1 MGGAGTNKTVLQTSG
16 QWLASGQTG
25 SASRSSA
32 VVLNRCL
39 LAGKVVHGAGTVGS
53 PYDFKG
59 TLIINDLSVRP
70 FSYSTYRAS
79 IEINS
84 GSVFIQNNKN
94 CLPIVLN
101 GGKAFIRN
109 CSFPYVGE
117 NNNSVWAK
125 DTDTIG
131 KSILLIE
138 DVSWFDMFD
147 PMTTAA
153 ASMGLL
159 SIGANVIYSIK
170 GALLPDDCISINAN
184 AKEYHDYLKEQSKVT
199 DMVAYNSMRVITD
212 GCDIGAVSPLDTK
225 EPTGFI
231 DPSAVTVSYDSTERK
246 ITLTGTLSYYWRGT
260 KVTLTSPWTSSAHNS
275 GDGSFY
281 LSSSDGVNFT
291 WSNSLWALSAIQ
303 VAFVIVA
310 QSGAVKL
317 GIRECHGLM
326 PWNTH
331 ETLHYTVGSY
341 LKSGGRLDGN
351 TYTENTA
358 SDAGTTPG
366 LLEAVIADEDLDS
379 TIAAWTQGTYTTMR
393 IGASG
398 VATFDTSASFPFRSS
413 GSYILVNTTSTG
425 AEAATVQ
432 NRYVNVYTIML
443 PVTSDAGS
451 QAYRVLWLQPQAAY
465 TSLAAAQAEDPRSLA
480 LGTLSS
486 LSPEFT
492 ITSRIT
498 YVTAA
503 GDSNTG
509 KCRIATG
516 GVTYLSGGRHSLVS
530 VSGVTA
536 STAGNIAVVA
546 DSTGLVTG
554 NVQDS
559 LENLASQFA
568 PVAFSSLPTAS
579 ANTGYLRQI
588 TDWGYPYALVQSNGS
603 AWVQFTRPRS
613 TWANLPAAASW
624 TNWTVL
630 VTDIPL
636 GGSSEWYSNGSDWF
650 PVGGQVVLEA
660 ADFSD
665 PANSGLGTLSTTS
678 QTQANITGWS
688 LTLPA
693 NITKGVGTTLSVRGR
708 FARAPN
714 INSVGAKAG
723 FIFTDISNT
732 IPVAWMGNI
741 SANNNGIRLENIIGR
756 VSNNKVQ
763 VGQSGATPTN
773 INQYQWNTS
782 TQAGYSGYI
791 AYDEASA
798 ATLYPAGLVTSTSGD
813 TIYLQSVVVT
823 LHKVPQ

>member
-1 MGGAGTNKTVLQTSG
+1 MTSTPIYFEAPMVPRGGSENQTVAKQSGVDFDLAWADPTALAIGDGDKGDIVVDNFGTSWTIDTGVVSYNKIQDVSATDKILGRKSTGAGQVEEIDCTAAGRALLDDESAADQRTTLG
-16 QWLASGQTG
+16 LG
-25 SASRSSA
+25 SAA
-32 VVLNRCL
+32 
-39 LAGKVVHGAGTVGS
+39 
-53 PYDFKG
+53 
-59 TLIINDLSVRP
+59 
-70 FSYSTYRAS
+70 
-79 IEINS
+79 
-84 GSVFIQNNKN
+84 
-94 CLPIVLN
+94 
-101 GGKAFIRN
+101 
-109 CSFPYVGE
+109 
-117 NNNSVWAK
+117 
-125 DTDTIG
+125 
-131 KSILLIE
+131 
-138 DVSWFDMFD
+138 
-147 PMTTAA
+147 TTASTDYATAGHDHSGVYQPVDADLTAIAGLSATGGYAKRTAEDTWSIATPTA
-153 ASMGLL
+153 AD
-159 SIGANVIYSIK
+159 V
-170 GALLPDDCISINAN
+170 
-184 AKEYHDYLKEQSKVT
+184 
-199 DMVAYNSMRVITD
+199 
-212 GCDIGAVSPLDTK
+212 GAVSTTVLTDTK
-225 EPTGFI
+225 EPTGFV
-231 DPSAVTVSYDSTERK
+231 DPTAVTVSYDSTERK

-260 KVTLTSPWTSSAHNS
+260 KVTLTSPWTSSAHDS

-281 LSSSDGVNFT
+281 LRSTDGVNFT
-291 WSNSLWALSAIQ
+291 WANSLWALSDIQ

-331 ETLHYTVGSY
+331 ETLHYTVGAY

-366 LLEAVIADEDLDS
+366 LLEAVISDEDLDT

-393 IGASG
+393 IGASS
-398 VATFDTSASFPFRSS
+398 VATFDTAATFPFRSS
-413 GSYILVNTTSTG
+413 GSYILVNTPSTG
-425 AEAATVQ
+425 AEAATV
-432 NRYVNVYTIML
+432 NGRYVNVYTIML
-443 PVTSDAGS
+443 PVTADAGS

-516 GVTYLSGGRHSLVS
+516 GVSYLSGGRHSLVS

-536 STAGNIAVVA
+536 STAGNVTVTA

-579 ANTGYLRQI
+579 ENTGRLRQI
-588 TDWGYPYALVQSNGS
+588 TDWGYPYAVVQSNGS
-603 AWVQFTRPRS
+603 AWEQVTRPKS
-613 TWANLPAAASW
+613 TWANMLAAASW
-624 TNWTVL
+624 SGWVIR
-630 VTDIPL
+630 VTDIPAS
-636 GGSSEWYSNGSDWF
+636 GSSEWYSNGSDWF

-665 PANSGLGTLSTTS
+665 PDNSGLGTLSTTS
-678 QTQANITGWS
+678 QTQANISGWS

-693 NITKGVGTTLSVRGR
+693 NITKGVGTILWIRGR
-708 FARAPN
+708 FSRAAS
-714 INSVGAKAG
+714 INAAGAKAG
-723 FIFTDISNT
+723 FIFTDISSA
-732 IPVAWMGNI
+732 IPAAWMGNI
-741 SANNNGIRLENIIGR
+741 PANNNGIRLDNIVSR

-763 VGQSGATPTN
+763 VGQSGATPVN
-773 INQYQWNTS
+773 VNQYAWNST
-782 TQAGYSGYI
+782 TQANFSGFI
-791 AYDEASA
+791 AYDESSS

-813 TIYLQSVVVT
+813 TIYLQSVMVI